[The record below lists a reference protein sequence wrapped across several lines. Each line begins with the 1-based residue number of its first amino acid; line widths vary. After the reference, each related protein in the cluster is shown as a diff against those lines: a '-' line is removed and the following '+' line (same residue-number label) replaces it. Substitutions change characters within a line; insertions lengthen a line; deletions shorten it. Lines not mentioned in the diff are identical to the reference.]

1 MPKLVTASVNHTLDA
16 LLELVCLRVQLTD
29 TQDAAARA
37 HYGAVSDWLARDGS
51 PLQLLD
57 PHIYPQGSQR
67 LQTTTKPV
75 LQTEF
80 DLDAICRLDV
90 LGVCHPGAIYRLLW
104 ERLWENKAYRKIMK
118 RMPRCVRLEYSGD
131 FHLDI
136 APAIPDLEHGGD
148 CILVPDLDANL
159 ALDHPEND
167 RWKVANPRGYAGWFE
182 DRCVLRLAVNEKY
195 ARAQVDPVP
204 DQEPIHA
211 KPALK
216 RGVQLFKRWRDV
228 EYQDRQN
235 LSPPS
240 IILTTLSGQFYRGQV
255 LCTDAL
261 SVILESVVQLTESNE
276 TICLTNPAH
285 PAENIC
291 EKWEKCPEAYDDFVA
306 AVEEFH
312 RRWLRLLET
321 RGLDQIEAELESLFG
336 EAPTKWAIKELAKRQ
351 IVIPREDRRLQ
362 VQAGTGMIGT
372 GLGSLSVRP
381 NTFFGDHGVRS

>member
-1 MPKLVTASVNHTLDA
+1 
-16 LLELVCLRVQLTD
+16 
-29 TQDAAARA
+29 
-37 HYGAVSDWLARDGS
+37 
-51 PLQLLD
+51 
-57 PHIYPQGSQR
+57 
-67 LQTTTKPV
+67 

-90 LGVCHPGAIYRLLW
+90 RTACHPGAIYRLLW

-167 RWKVANPRGYAGWFE
+167 RWKVANPRGYAVWFE
-182 DRCVLRLAVNEKY
+182 DRCVARLTMNETY

-204 DQEPIHA
+204 DHEPIHA

-228 EYQDRQN
+228 EYQGRQR

-240 IILTTLSGQFYRGQV
+240 IILTTLSGHFYRGQV

-261 SVILESVVQLTESNE
+261 SVILESIVQLTQANE

-285 PAENIC
+285 ATENIC
-291 EKWEKCPEAYDDFVA
+291 EKWDNCPEAYDDFVA

-312 RRWLRLLET
+312 RRWLRLLQM
-321 RGLDQIEAELESLFG
+321 RGLEEIEAELESLFG
-336 EAPTKWAIKELAKRQ
+336 EAPTKWAIKELTRRR
-351 IVIPREDRRLQ
+351 IVVPREDRRLQ
-362 VQAGTGMIGT
+362 VQAGTGMLGI
-372 GLGSLSVRP
+372 GLGSLPVRP

>member
-1 MPKLVTASVNHTLDA
+1 MPKLLTASANHTLDA
-16 LLELVCLRVQLTD
+16 LLELVCLRIQLNE
-29 TQDAAARA
+29 TQDAAARE
-37 HYGAVSDWLARDGS
+37 HYDAVSDWLARESS

-80 DLDAICRLDV
+80 DLDAICRLDIRTDS
-90 LGVCHPGAIYRLLW
+90 HPGTVYRLLW
-104 ERLWENKAYRKIMK
+104 DRLWEHKVYRKIMK
-118 RMPRCVRLEYSGD
+118 QMPRCVRLEYSGD

-136 APAIPDLEHGGD
+136 APAVPDLAHGGD

-167 RWKVANPRGYAGWFE
+167 RWKSTNPRGYASWFE
-182 DRCVLRLAVNEKY
+182 ERCVQRLALSEKY

-204 DQEPIHA
+204 DQEPVHA

-216 RGVQLFKRWRDV
+216 RSVQLFKRWRDV
-228 EYQDRQN
+228 EYQDRQK

-240 IILTTLSGQFYRGQV
+240 IILTTLSGHFYRGHV

-261 SVILESVVQLTESNE
+261 SVILESVVQLTEADE

-285 PAENIC
+285 PDENIC
-291 EKWEKCPEAYDDFVA
+291 EKWDKSPHAYQDFVG
-306 AVEEFH
+306 AVLEF
-312 RRWLRLLET
+312 RNRWSRLLQM
-321 RGLDQIEAELESLFG
+321 RGIDEIEAELELLFG
-336 EAPTKWAIKELAKRQ
+336 EAPTKWAIKELARQ
-351 IVIPREDRRLQ
+351 RVIVPRDANTLRVRP
-362 VQAGTGMIGT
+362 GTGVIGA
-372 GLGSLSVRP
+372 GVSSLSVRP
-381 NTFFGDHGVRS
+381 NTFFGDHVRT